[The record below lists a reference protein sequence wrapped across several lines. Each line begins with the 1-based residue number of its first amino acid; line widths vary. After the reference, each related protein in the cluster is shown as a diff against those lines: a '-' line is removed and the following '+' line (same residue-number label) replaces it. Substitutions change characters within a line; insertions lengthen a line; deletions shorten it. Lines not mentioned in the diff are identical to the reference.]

1 MHNEASEFTN
11 KENIMKERLKDVFL
25 ITPIF
30 LMIKLV
36 RPIMPDDNPLKTATY
51 QDYKKHRTKLSDMF
65 GLYFSLNIIIIF
77 ASIPLV
83 IKHLF

>member
-11 KENIMKERLKDVFL
+11 KENIMKEKLKDVFL

-36 RPIMPDDNPLKTATY
+36 RPIMPDDNPLK
-51 QDYKKHRTKLSDMF
+51 KPLIRTIK
-65 GLYFSLNIIIIF
+65 NIEPSFLICLDFI
-77 ASIPLV
+77 S
-83 IKHLF
+83 H